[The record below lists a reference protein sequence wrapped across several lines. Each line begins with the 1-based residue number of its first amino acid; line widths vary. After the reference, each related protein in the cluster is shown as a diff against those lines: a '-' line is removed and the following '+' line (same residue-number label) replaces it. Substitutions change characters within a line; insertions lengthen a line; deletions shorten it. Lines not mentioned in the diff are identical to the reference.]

1 MVYTLNIESG
11 TDNTIKVTGS
21 IERVLKN
28 RLATRFMKDYTQNIV
43 TGDHIVFEISGNLE
57 KTLERL
63 TTIAGYAGCEIIFGG
78 NISQAIASY
87 RIEEDKFLNFSQLAL
102 DIRNNNCNI
111 ADFQAFKESLVS
123 NLPARILYP
132 LQMLSAY
139 HLSFSQNGCN
149 FSVPGAGKTSVVYG
163 AYAYLKNL
171 PSENIKHV
179 DKLVII
185 GPLSSFAPWEL
196 EYEEC
201 FGTKVTSK
209 RLVGSV
215 PLEEKKQYLYNSDP
229 AEITLLSYASV
240 ASIKDELQFFLSK
253 HKAMVVL
260 DEAHKIKNTKGGITA
275 QTILELAANAKAR
288 VVLTGTPAPN
298 GYVDLLNLFKFI
310 WPTKD
315 IIKFQTGQLKDMTKT
330 YGDPRVKMLLNSIMP
345 YFIRVRKSDLGITP
359 STEHPPI
366 IIPMNNSQRKVY
378 DFIEK
383 KYVAELANN
392 IDKKF
397 VNSVGGAKVIRLM
410 QVATNPAL
418 LNVPLSNFTEIE
430 GLDTA
435 SLKEDT
441 QFIREIMQYQE
452 SEIPS
457 KFIKCTELVKTI
469 ISKGEKVII
478 WACYIKNILDLQKH
492 LEQEGIFVRT
502 LYGAT
507 PVAGDGMTEEDEFYE
522 FTREAIIKQF
532 HEPDSPFN
540 VIIANPFAVGE
551 SISLHKVCHN
561 AIYLERSFN
570 AAHFIQSKDRIHRY
584 GLSEGTQTNY
594 YYLISENSVDE
605 TIHRRLKEKEERMLE
620 IIESMPIPLFDNVA
634 VEGGIEDI
642 KAILSDYAQ
651 RTKAV

>member
-1 MVYTLNIESG
+1 MAYTLNIESG
-11 TDNTIKVTGS
+11 IDNTIRVSGN
-21 IERVLKN
+21 IERILGN
-28 RLATRFMKDYTQNIV
+28 RLATRFMKDYTQ
-43 TGDHIVFEISGNLE
+43 HIITDSHITFDILGNLE

-63 TTIAGYAGCEIIFGG
+63 NTIAGYAGCEIFFGE
-78 NISQAIASY
+78 NISQAVANY
-87 RIEEDKFLNFSQLAL
+87 KMEEEKFHFFSQLAL

-111 ADFQAFKESLVS
+111 IDFKTFKDSLES

-171 PSENIKHV
+171 PVENVKHI
-179 DKLVII
+179 DRLVII
-185 GPLSSFAPWEL
+185 GPLSCFAPWEL

-201 FGTKVTSK
+201 FGVKATSK
-209 RLVGSV
+209 RLVGNV
-215 PLEEKKQYLYNSDP
+215 PLEEKKQYLYNDDP
-229 AEITLLSYASV
+229 ADITLLSYASV

-275 QTILELAANAKAR
+275 QAVLELAAKAKAR
-288 VVLTGTPAPN
+288 IVLTGTPAPN

-315 IIKFQTGQLKDMTKT
+315 IIKFQAGQLKDMSKT
-330 YGDPRVKMLLNSIMP
+330 SGDPRVKTLLDSIMP

-359 STEHPPI
+359 PTEHPPI
-366 IIPMNNSQRKVY
+366 IVPMDNSQRKVY

-383 KYVAELANN
+383 RYVTELANN
-392 IDKKF
+392 IDKRF
-397 VNSVGGAKVIRLM
+397 VNSVSGAKVIRLM
-410 QVATNPAL
+410 QVATNPTL
-418 LNVPLSNFTEIE
+418 LNMALSSFTELE
-430 GLDTA
+430 GLDTTL
-435 SLKEDT
+435 LKEDT

-452 SEIPS
+452 LEIPS
-457 KFIKCTELVKTI
+457 KFVKCAELVKTI

-478 WACYIKNILDLQKH
+478 WACYIRNIIDLQKY
-492 LEQEGIFVRT
+492 LEQEGIPART

-507 PVAGDGMTEEDEFYE
+507 PVAGDGMDEDDELYE

-532 HEPDSPFN
+532 HEPYSPFK

-584 GLSEGTQTNY
+584 GLPEGTQTNY
-594 YYLISENSVDE
+594 FYLVSENSIDE

-620 IIESMPIPLFDNVA
+620 IIESMPIPLFDNVTI
-634 VEGGIEDI
+634 EGGVEDI
-642 KAILSDYAQ
+642 KAILNDYAQ
-651 RTKAV
+651 RTKKM